1 MLRIGMA
8 IGSCWRDGLTG
19 KAGCY
24 TAGEPVRASGARG
37 NGTGLDI
44 RVCSHLRRIFAN
56 HIMKSVQ
63 GGVRLFALDND
74 FIGTLAPTEGNCST
88 YLEWILFSLLQHSEI
103 VLDVAGLYIQTFS
116 ISTSDD

>member
-1 MLRIGMA
+1 
-8 IGSCWRDGLTG
+8 
-19 KAGCY
+19 
-24 TAGEPVRASGARG
+24 
-37 NGTGLDI
+37 
-44 RVCSHLRRIFAN
+44 
-56 HIMKSVQ
+56 MKSVQ

-88 YLEWILFSLLQHSEI
+88 CLEWILFSLLQHSEI